1 MKLKEFVE
9 TLSQFPDDIDLDDI
23 DVFVNVDKM
32 IDRNRIISV
41 YVANHRIVGQE
52 PIMSTITMKRITRLS
67 NIASSLVTGLRLR
80 KFNSLT
86 RNR

>member
-1 MKLKEFVE
+1 MKLKELTE
-9 TLSQFPDDIDLDDI
+9 ILAQFPDDIDLDDI

-32 IDRNRIISV
+32 IDRNRIICV

-67 NIASSLVTGLRLR
+67 EVAASLVTGLRLK